1 MRLFTAVELT
11 DDARAAIA
19 SEQQELATVLGA
31 AARSLRFV
39 RAGQMH
45 LTLVFIG
52 EIADARAGLI
62 VEVMSADIAQA
73 PFQVVFGGI
82 GTFPGDGAPR
92 VLWLGV
98 VRGGPELV
106 ELAAI
111 VARRL
116 AAVGVAVDPRAFRP
130 HLTLARWRE
139 RSRAGRPRLAESA
152 DAVARVDVGA
162 VTLYRSRLSAA
173 GPSYTALARARL
185 ICP

>member
-1 MRLFTAVELT
+1 MRLFAAVELS

-19 SEQQELATVLGA
+19 SEQQQLATVLGA

-39 RAGQMH
+39 RAGHMH

-52 EIADARAGLI
+52 EIADARTGPI

-73 PFQVVFGGI
+73 PFQADFGGM
-82 GTFPGDGAPR
+82 GTFPRDGAPR

-98 VRGGPELV
+98 LRGAPELID
-106 ELAAI
+106 LAAL

-116 AAVGVAVDPRAFRP
+116 VAVGVAVEPRAFRP

-139 RSRAGRPRLAESA
+139 RSRAGRPRLRESA
-152 DAVARVDVGA
+152 DLVARLDVAA
-162 VTLYRSRLSAA
+162 VTLYRSRLSPA
-173 GPSYTALARARL
+173 GPSYTALACARL